1 MNIKHADTIIG
12 YVVLKKFD
20 VVCLGDVNLDILYYV
35 DFLPILGGESTAS
48 KMVIS
53 PGGAAANVA
62 VALARLG
69 FKVGFIGV
77 LGKDVIGK
85 FLYDDL
91 TRENVDVSSI
101 VWKDEF
107 SGIMSI
113 AVTRD
118 GERTIMGFRGANKL
132 LSPKDVKKDYVI
144 SSKIVFISGYALL
157 EEPQRSAAFKVI
169 SLARKSN
176 VKIFIDVCE
185 PLANYG
191 ALELSKIIGKIYCM
205 FLNLREFKILFRDNK
220 SSIETFLEKCSEI
233 IVIKMGKKGAE
244 ALTSKFKVKVPA
256 FNVKV
261 IDTTGAGDAFDAG
274 FIAGLLKGMSLK
286 DSLVLANALAAWK
299 CQGCGA
305 RHLPRLYELREF
317 LRTHGYERLA
327 ELI

>member
-12 YVVLKKFD
+12 YVVLEKFD
-20 VVCLGDVNLDILYYV
+20 VVCLGDVNLDILYYI
-35 DFLPILGGESTAS
+35 DFLPILGGESIAS

-69 FKVGFIGV
+69 FKVGFIGA

-107 SGIMSI
+107 SGVMSI
-113 AVTRD
+113 AVTRN

-157 EEPQRSAAFKVI
+157 EESQRSAALEVI
-169 SLARKSN
+169 GLARKSN

-220 SSIETFLEKCSEI
+220 SSIETFLEKYSEI

-274 FIAGLLKGMSLK
+274 FIAGLLKNMSLK